1 MTFGRR
7 ELTGAL
13 LGWAAVTCA
22 VFLGAHGHYRIDAR
36 PEPDRSTRSWA
47 LGALENARLG
57 NPRPAPGQSA
67 LDYDAPGPVIVMA
80 WERGIVVGR
89 HTGEGLVPTVDEAAA
104 RFAADERLTAL
115 PGWSARDDSRLR
127 FTVTVVLGEG
137 PVLLGVPALSELQVV
152 PLREGLG
159 VELDGERVFLT
170 PDELLADGVTDH
182 GIVTFVPDLS
192 FGVPIDALVDRLGR
206 QLGASGGD
214 VLDRGRV
221 FRFRAATL
229 AEARYP
235 KEEPVTEASLRRA
248 AVEGADFLLR
258 HMQRDGTY
266 TYLYDARSGRPEEGG
281 YNLPRH
287 AGTTYFLAQ
296 VAQLEQH
303 ARARRGAQKA
313 LSWVRRTRIR
323 HCGGQDLWCVDAGGE
338 ADVGSAALTVV
349 AATELLASGDDPL
362 ARELVVHLTAFLR
375 SMQREDGELMHV
387 YDLDGDEPVDVQ
399 LMYYSGEAAFA
410 LLKAHEALGDEA
422 NLEAARR
429 LMTHLT
435 GSGWDFLGSHYYYGE
450 EHWTCIAAGEA
461 RDRVEGDEGLEFCNR
476 WFEWNDGLQYREG
489 ETPWSALGA
498 YGFGPVVVP
507 RLTPVGSR
515 TEAFIQT
522 YRLAQ
527 HRGAPT
533 RHLRA
538 HIERGLSQLLRYRWA
553 PGPTHLFARP
563 GAALGGM
570 PGSPAELT
578 VRNDFVQHAGSAFIE
593 WADVL
598 RSEREAVEAAAGPGP
613 ATEAPSA
620 P

>member
-7 ELTGAL
+7 ELTWAL
-13 LGWAAVTCA
+13 LAWAAITCA
-22 VFLGAHGHYRIDAR
+22 AFLGAHGHYRIDR
-36 PEPDRSTRSWA
+36 LPEPERRVGLWA

-57 NPRPAPGQSA
+57 NPRPAPGESA
-67 LDYDAPGPVIVMA
+67 LDYEAPGPVIVLA
-80 WERGIVVGR
+80 WERGVVVAR
-89 HTGEGLVPTVDEAAA
+89 HRGEGLVSTVDAAA
-104 RFAADERLTAL
+104 ELFAADAELESL
-115 PGWSARDDSRLR
+115 PGWSARDGDRTR

-159 VELDGERVFLT
+159 VELDGDIVYLT
-170 PDELLADGVTDH
+170 PDELLADGLTDH
-182 GIVTFVPDLS
+182 GVETFVPDLS
-192 FGVPIDALVDRLGR
+192 FGLPIDALVDRLGR
-206 QLGASGGD
+206 QLGASGND

-221 FRFRAATL
+221 FRFRSATL
-229 AEARYP
+229 SEARYP

-258 HMQRDGTY
+258 HMHREGTY
-266 TYLYDARSGRPEEGG
+266 TYLYDGRSGGEVEAG

-296 VAQLEQH
+296 VAHLEGH
-303 ARARRGAQKA
+303 PRARRGASKA
-313 LSWVRRTRIR
+313 LGWIRRTRIR
-323 HCGGQDLWCVDAGGE
+323 HCGSEEIWCVDGGGE

-349 AATELLASGDDPL
+349 AATELLASGDDPV
-362 ARELVVHLTAFLR
+362 ARQLVEGLTAFLR

-387 YDLDGDEPVDVQ
+387 YDLTNDEPIDVQ
-399 LMYYSGEAAFA
+399 QMYYSGEAAFA

-429 LMTHLT
+429 LMAHLT
-435 GSGWDFLGSHYYYGE
+435 GAGWDFFGSRYYYGE

-461 RDRVEGDEGLEFCNR
+461 RDRVDGDAGLEFCNR

-522 YRLAQ
+522 YRLAR

-563 GAALGGM
+563 GAAHGGV

-598 RSEREAVEAAAGPGP
+598 KREREA
-613 ATEAPSA
+613 TEREVNVDVP
-620 P
+620 